1 MEALRTD
8 YDRCA
13 ESSEVAAKVTAGLQE
28 DYCRIIPS
36 IATERKKN
44 MIYIETAKREV
55 EKEMIF
61 MGAKIRKIDELR
73 STLEETTKMIKDKN

>member
-1 MEALRTD
+1 
-8 YDRCA
+8 
-13 ESSEVAAKVTAGLQE
+13 
-28 DYCRIIPS
+28 
-36 IATERKKN
+36 

-73 STLEETTKMIKDKN
+73 STLEETTKMIKDKNQEQMLETEQLLLK